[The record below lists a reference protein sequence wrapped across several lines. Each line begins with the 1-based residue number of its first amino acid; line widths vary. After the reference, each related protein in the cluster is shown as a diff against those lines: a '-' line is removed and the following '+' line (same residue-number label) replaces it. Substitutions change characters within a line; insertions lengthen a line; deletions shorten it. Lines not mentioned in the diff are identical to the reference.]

1 MDVKVGVGSIWEEK
15 FLPLQYSSQ
24 FSGRK
29 NCGSKW
35 KILGPTNLLHPL
47 VQPKNEI
54 GGFSSPPYLRSIF
67 TLNKTNTPLMV
78 RNKIL
83 SIWKFLHLSIS

>member
-35 KILGPTNLLHPL
+35 KILGPTNLLHLWSNQKMKLGGCHLPL
-47 VQPKNEI
+47 TCTP
-54 GGFSSPPYLRSIF
+54 FS
-67 TLNKTNTPLMV
+67 
-78 RNKIL
+78 
-83 SIWKFLHLSIS
+83 H